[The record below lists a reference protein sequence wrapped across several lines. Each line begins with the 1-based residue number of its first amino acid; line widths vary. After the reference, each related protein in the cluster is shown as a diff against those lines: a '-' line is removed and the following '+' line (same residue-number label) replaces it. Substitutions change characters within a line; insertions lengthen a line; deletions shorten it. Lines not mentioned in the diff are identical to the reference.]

1 MLSLRIME
9 EEKGATAGD
18 GQGKAD
24 STFEALEKD
33 FQEVTLYRLDL

>member
-1 MLSLRIME
+1 ME
-9 EEKGATAGD
+9 EEKGATGGD

-33 FQEVTLYRLDL
+33 FQEVKL